1 MGACKRGRPPPGQS
15 LLRAASAWGASPVR
29 VRVQVRAGQGRAGPR
44 RLPQAGPPVNIGR
57 CPDRGQL
64 LGPVSPAAAAL
75 PLPFGFFF
83 LFTEF

>member
-1 MGACKRGRPPPGQS
+1 MGRFACTGSGS
-15 LLRAASAWGASPVR
+15 GSGSG
-29 VRVQVRAGQGRAGPR
+29 RAGQGRAGPR
-44 RLPQAGPPVNIGR
+44 RLPQAGPPVNVGR
-57 CPDRGQL
+57 RPDRGQL